1 MESKER
7 KECEIYTGTICLTS
21 VMLPLSYWDEAME
34 KQGLRDY
41 ISYSPSDRT
50 VLYTYRSFNLV
61 EKRTKRSVAES

>member
-7 KECEIYTGTICLTS
+7 KESEIYTGTICLTS
-21 VMLPLSYWDEAME
+21 VILPLRYWDDTME

-41 ISYSPSDRT
+41 ISYPPNDRI

-61 EKRTKRSVAES
+61 EKRTKRSVPES